1 MIKGINGV
9 DRRKRR
15 KVTSVALYMNSKL
28 TSTFI
33 VDKTMYCYSHLYI
46 QYMCTCRQAEFLHD
60 VGVVLESTSG
70 IDQWWIGLS
79 DMSKY
84 K

>member
-1 MIKGINGV
+1 MVKGINGV

-15 KVTSVALYMNSKL
+15 KVTAIALYMNSKL
-28 TSTFI
+28 TSTIYWRQNNVMLQSFI
-33 VDKTMYCYSHLYI
+33 F
-46 QYMCTCRQAEFLHD
+46 MCTCRQAEFLHD